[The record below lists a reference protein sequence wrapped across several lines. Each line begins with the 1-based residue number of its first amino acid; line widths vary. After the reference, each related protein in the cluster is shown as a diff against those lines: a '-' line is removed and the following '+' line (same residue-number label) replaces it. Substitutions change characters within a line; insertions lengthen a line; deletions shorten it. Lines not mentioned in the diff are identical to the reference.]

1 MSQSTTLKM
10 PQISASAKENEKII
24 SENVTWQKEETQE
37 TRENGSRLLLLVVT
51 GKFLPGCLT
60 FPSALIQ

>member
-24 SENVTWQKEETQE
+24 SENVTWQKEET
-37 TRENGSRLLLLVVT
+37 
-51 GKFLPGCLT
+51 
-60 FPSALIQ
+60 